1 MQPITA
7 APLDQPPILRAPS
20 SAADWPAWRDG
31 LKRWRARASQALEY
45 DDKLYRSESLQWASS
60 AYACGFVFMYDTLFY
75 DRLSRR
81 YTIDFLLEYATETF
95 GGYDAVVLW
104 HAYPRI
110 GFDQRNQFDFYRDM
124 PGGLAGLRDVCHQFQ
139 AHGVRVFLNYNP
151 WDTGTRRENRS
162 DIDLLAEMMQ
172 ALDADGLFLDTLAR
186 GADELRARLAAVRPG
201 IVLESEGA
209 LPLANVHDHHMSW
222 AQSFED
228 SEVPGVLRNKWFERR
243 HMQHLI
249 SRWKRDHTPELH
261 TAWMNG
267 CGVIVWENVF
277 GSWVGWNPRD
287 RAFLRSMLPVQRR
300 FQKLFSAGEW
310 TPLVETRAHGIF
322 ASQWAL
328 DGLRLWTLVNRAENI
343 VRGALLDVPHFG
355 DTVYL
360 DLIAGRVMAP
370 VVENGVA
377 HLEGEIGPRAVG
389 AILACQPAALT
400 QDVLAFLGQ
409 QAARVR
415 RASGE
420 ENFSAPQSLR
430 VPVAPTEK
438 IIAAALPA

>member
-139 AHGVRVFLNYNP
+139 AHGVRVFSNYNP

-201 IVLESEGA
+201 IVLEVRRRAAVGQCARPSYVLGA
-209 LPLANVHDHHMSW
+209 
-222 AQSFED
+222 E
-228 SEVPGVLRNKWFERR
+228 LRGFR
-243 HMQHLI
+243 
-249 SRWKRDHTPELH
+249 
-261 TAWMNG
+261 
-267 CGVIVWENVF
+267 
-277 GSWVGWNPRD
+277 GS
-287 RAFLRSMLPVQRR
+287 
-300 FQKLFSAGEW
+300 
-310 TPLVETRAHGIF
+310 
-322 ASQWAL
+322 
-328 DGLRLWTLVNRAENI
+328 
-343 VRGALLDVPHFG
+343 
-355 DTVYL
+355 
-360 DLIAGRVMAP
+360 GRVAQQMVRTP
-370 VVENGVA
+370 A
-377 HLEGEIGPRAVG
+377 HATLDFSLE
-389 AILACQPAALT
+389 T
-400 QDVLAFLGQ
+400 
-409 QAARVR
+409 
-415 RASGE
+415 
-420 ENFSAPQSLR
+420 
-430 VPVAPTEK
+430 
-438 IIAAALPA
+438 